1 MLSSNKI
8 YTKEE
13 VDAVI
18 NSLNAEHEKT
28 LMEERLK
35 LLEAEK
41 KIMALKQK
49 WEEVEV
55 REKNIVSALQSFKK
69 LQNEGN
75 RNIELLKGEQLR
87 MIYLSLQS
95 FLQEL
100 NTRYPGILLSSSYKK
115 LASDIETVLAKTEAK
130 REEIIETGTENDPMR
145 LLLLK
150 MQDKRTTASPR
161 EVKVERIIDRPS
173 QIKPVCEMELQEDDK
188 YDNLVDKF
196 LSTRPEEPRVNTIQ
210 SSGFDLKE
218 AVSPTQD
225 LSEIMKAF
233 DFYNPDEGEE

>member
-1 MLSSNKI
+1 MPDLNQM
-8 YTKEE
+8 YTREE
-13 VDAVI
+13 VDAVVK
-18 NSLNAEHEKT
+18 SLNAQHEKT

-41 KIMALKQK
+41 KIMAFKQK

-55 REKNIVSALQSFKK
+55 REKNIVSALESFKK
-69 LQNEGN
+69 QQNEGT
-75 RNIELLKGEQLR
+75 RNIELLRGEQLR
-87 MIYLSLQS
+87 MIYLNLQS
-95 FLQEL
+95 FLQEM
-100 NTRYPGILLSSSYKK
+100 NKRYPGILLSASYKK
-115 LASDIETVLAKTEAK
+115 IVGDIEAVLAKNDAK
-130 REEIIETGTENDPMR
+130 RDEIIEIGTENDPMR

-150 MQDKRTTASPR
+150 MQDKRTMSTPK
-161 EVKVERIIDRPS
+161 EVKVERVVDRPS
-173 QIKPVCEMELQEDDK
+173 QIKPVCEMELNDGDK
-188 YDNLVDKF
+188 YDSLVDKF

-233 DFYNPDEGEE
+233 DFYNPDSEE